1 MTLGEY
7 RLEKNLS
14 YKKLAEK
21 LGFKEATVA
30 RRWCLPKQHKQA
42 LTPSARHLSLILE
55 VTMGSVT
62 PNDFI
67 IRRN

>member
-1 MTLGEY
+1 MTLDEY
-7 RLEKNLS
+7 RLANGLS
-14 YKKLAEK
+14 YKALAEK

-30 RRWCLPKQHKQA
+30 RRWCLPKDHPQA
-42 LTPSARHLSLILE
+42 LTPSSRNLTLILN
-55 VTMGSVT
+55 VTMSSVT

>member
-1 MTLGEY
+1 MTLDEY
-7 RLEKNLS
+7 RLANGLS
-14 YKKLAEK
+14 YKALAEK

-30 RRWCLPKQHKQA
+30 RRWCLSKSHPQA
-42 LTPSARHLSLILE
+42 LTPSPRNLSLILN
-55 VTMGSVT
+55 VTMSSVT

>member
-1 MTLGEY
+1 MTLDEY
-7 RLEKNLS
+7 RKEHGLS
-14 YKKLAEK
+14 YQALAKK

-30 RRWCLPKQHKQA
+30 RRWCLPKSHPQA
-42 LTPSARHLSLILE
+42 LTPSPRNLSLILE
-55 VTMGSVT
+55 VTMSSVT

>member
-1 MTLGEY
+1 MTLEEY
-7 RLEKNLS
+7 RLQNSLS

-30 RRWCLPKQHKQA
+30 RRWCLPKDHNQA
-42 LTPSARHLSLILE
+42 LTPSSRNLSLILQ

>member
-1 MTLGEY
+1 MTLDEY
-7 RLEKNLS
+7 RLENSLS

-30 RRWCLPKQHKQA
+30 RRWCLPKDHSQA
-42 LTPSARHLSLILE
+42 LTPSSRNLSLILQ